1 MNTQLIEK
9 VYEEVRRK
17 IASGEIKPDEVEKT
31 VKELASAS
39 SANCIKENE
48 IIEVKKEVKSM
59 QAPGLT
65 EFVGTGIGDTIG
77 LVIANI
83 DPALHESMGI
93 DKKFHSIGIIGA
105 RTGAGPQIMAA
116 D

>member
-17 IASGEIKPDEVEKT
+17 IESGEIKPDEVEKT

-39 SANCIKENE
+39 SVNCIKENE
-48 IIEVKKEVKSM
+48 VIEVKKEVTSM
-59 QAPGLT
+59 QAPGLP

-105 RTGAGPQIMAA
+105 R
-116 D
+116 